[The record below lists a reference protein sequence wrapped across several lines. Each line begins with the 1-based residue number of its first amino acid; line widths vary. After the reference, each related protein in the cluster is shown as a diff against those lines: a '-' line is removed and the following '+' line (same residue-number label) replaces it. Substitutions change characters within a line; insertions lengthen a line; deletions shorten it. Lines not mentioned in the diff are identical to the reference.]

1 MIAEKPER
9 PFITM
14 KIKVLKI
21 EKDQNRYCHDCEHE
35 PSAIIQGIT
44 KWDEIDE
51 KDYWKLRDAIANA
64 NNNSAYG
71 KRKGENTRYFIVQET
86 EDYQEI
92 FDSAK
97 EFIEYNKKEQE
108 KRDQIEAEEKK
119 KREQKKIEREKK
131 QLEKLKKKL
140 KELEANKL

>member
-1 MIAEKPER
+1 
-9 PFITM
+9 M

-21 EKDQNRYCHDCEHE
+21 EKDQGYCCNDCQNE

-51 KDYWKLRDAIANA
+51 KDYYKLSDAVRNANA
-64 NNNSAYG
+64 NSSYG
-71 KRKGENTRYFIVQET
+71 KRRGDNTHYFIVQET
-86 EDYQEI
+86 QDYQEI

-108 KRDQIEAEEKK
+108 KRDKRDAEEKK
-119 KREQKKIEREKK
+119 KREEKKIAREQK
-131 QLEKLKKKL
+131 QLENLKKKL
-140 KELEANKL
+140 KELEAKKS